1 MVVID
6 MKPLNLLCVL
16 FGLLVGACTT
26 SGVAR
31 DPQFAADMRSFLLEG
46 EKLSAL
52 TQQGVS
58 ILEYRS
64 QLANVKANHSFL
76 AGRWP
81 SDYASEEST
90 FDRAIEGWDL
100 ALRIWIYQIDNRI
113 SGMDYVPLYSDNNM
127 KKEAAEYLNAD
138 PENTTGASD
147 RLISAILA
155 ESSQSFREGRASVT
169 E

>member
-1 MVVID
+1 

-16 FGLLVGACTT
+16 FGLLIGACATT
-26 SGVAR
+26 GAAQ

-58 ILEYRS
+58 ILEYRN
-64 QLANVKANHSFL
+64 QLANVKAIHSLL

-81 SDYASEEST
+81 SDFASEEST
-90 FDRAIEGWDL
+90 FDRAVEGWDL
-100 ALRIWIYQIDNRI
+100 ALQVWNYHIDNRI
-113 SGMDYVPLYSDNNM
+113 PGMNVAVVESESNM
-127 KKEAAEYLNAD
+127 KKEIVEYLKAD
-138 PENTTGASD
+138 PENSTGMSD
-147 RLISAILA
+147 TLISAPLA
-155 ESSQSFREGRASVT
+155 ESSQSFREGRASIT